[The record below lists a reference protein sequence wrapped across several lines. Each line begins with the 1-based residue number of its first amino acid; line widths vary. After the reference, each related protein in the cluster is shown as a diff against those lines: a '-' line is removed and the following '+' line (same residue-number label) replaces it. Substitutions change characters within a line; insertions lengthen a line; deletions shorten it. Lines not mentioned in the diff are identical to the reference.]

1 MMELA
6 IVITLAVIAFGALM
20 IPLLKGRGA
29 PTDAMSDA
37 PIEEQVRRYR
47 EAVRADTICRRCGQA
62 NPPAS
67 RYCFECGRQLAT
79 ADAEEFDGTGEAA

>member
-1 MMELA
+1 MMEIA

-20 IPLLKGRGA
+20 LPLLRGRGA
-29 PTDAMSDA
+29 ATDAMTDA
-37 PIEEQVRRYR
+37 SVEEQVQRYR
-47 EAVRADTICRRCGQA
+47 DAVRADTVCRRCGQA

-79 ADAEEFDGTGEAA
+79 KDAEEFDGTGEAA